1 MVRSSKPR
9 RPVHP
14 FRLLLTRGGGAELYD
29 VRDDE
34 EPVWTS
40 DDDEDFAEE
49 FPDFLTQSDV
59 YDVLDFLES
68 VGELT
73 RHEADQCE
81 VEEEYYSPSDLV
93 GMFQ

>member
-14 FRLLLTRGGGAELYD
+14 FRLVLTRGGRAELYD

-34 EPVWTS
+34 EPVWSS
-40 DDDEDFAEE
+40 DDDEEFSEE
-49 FPDFLTQSDV
+49 FPDFLTQDDV

-68 VGELT
+68 AGELT

-81 VEEEYYSPSDLV
+81 VEEEYYSASDLA
-93 GMFQ
+93 GMFR